1 MQQKKK
7 IEENDDSVKLLNM
20 MEETLVLIE
29 SFQPK
34 NVELVRLMGEIAEK
48 IHLALIIH
56 RISTPEQ
63 YREVA
68 ECQ

>member
-1 MQQKKK
+1 MQRKQ
-7 IEENDDSVKLLNM
+7 ENEQNDDSVKLLNM

-48 IHLALIIH
+48 IHLALILH

-63 YREVA
+63 YSKVIE
-68 ECQ
+68 